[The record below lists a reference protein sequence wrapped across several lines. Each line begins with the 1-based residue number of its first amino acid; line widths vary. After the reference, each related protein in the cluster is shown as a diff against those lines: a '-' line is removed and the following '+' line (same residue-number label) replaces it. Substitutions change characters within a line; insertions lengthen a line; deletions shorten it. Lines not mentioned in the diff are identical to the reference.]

1 MENNQVQA
9 ITRTPS
15 GPGSVF
21 LRVQLA
27 RRLRGRVSMSARK
40 ESRFFGAQLR
50 AVRFNTRQSNLLRL
64 ERRNKVRSD
73 SPRNSNDPRRAICVD
88 NQNGLAAAISAVP
101 PDALCSITFVQ
112 NMTSNRRHVPSPPSP
127 QTGQTICIFKMSSK
141 RDNRVKVITLIS
153 CSEAKTKCSTSPLK
167 FG

>member
-27 RRLRGRVSMSARK
+27 RRLRGRISMSTRK
-40 ESRFFGAQLR
+40 ELRFLGAQLR

-64 ERRNKVRSD
+64 ERKNKVRSD
-73 SPRNSNDPRRAICVD
+73 SPRNSNDPRRTICVN

-112 NMTSNRRHVPSPPSP
+112 NMTSNRRHVPSPPFP

-141 RDNRVKVITLIS
+141 RDNRVKVSTLIS
-153 CSEAKTKCSTSPLK
+153 CSEAKIKCSTSPLK